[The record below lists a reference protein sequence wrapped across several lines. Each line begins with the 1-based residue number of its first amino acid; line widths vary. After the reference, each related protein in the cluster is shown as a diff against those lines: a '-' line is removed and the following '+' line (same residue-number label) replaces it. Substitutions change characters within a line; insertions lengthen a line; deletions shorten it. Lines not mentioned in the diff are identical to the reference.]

1 MPLTVHT
8 LADTASRID
17 QPFALVILGLV
28 GDMGVHLY
36 VAQGEL
42 DWHKHIDEDELFL
55 VHEGGL
61 RIDSELGKNTLYPE
75 EALLV
80 PKGVGHRSQSAL
92 RSVVLLFRQQ
102 VMPDRKNGRRHY
114 LVTGDE
120 RPLSKARL
128 SSFADQNAAAFQ
140 PATVATIEGYC
151 LTVFAASGFGPA
163 QTALP
168 GGTLLYVTEGA
179 VGIELNEGGAR
190 LEQGQLTI
198 LLAQT
203 SYKLHAAQPSRVVK
217 FEQAS

>member
-1 MPLTVHT
+1 MPPTVHT
-8 LADTASRID
+8 LAETAARID
-17 QPFALVILGLV
+17 QPFALVILGLI
-28 GDMGVHLY
+28 GDIGVHLY

-102 VMPDRKNGRRHY
+102 VMPDRKNGHRRY
-114 LVTGDE
+114 LVTDSQQ
-120 RPLSKARL
+120 PLSKARL
-128 SSFADQNAAAFQ
+128 PGLINQEAAPFE
-140 PATVATIEGYC
+140 PAQVAMVEAYC

-163 QTALP
+163 QTSPP

-179 VGIELNEGGAR
+179 IGVELNDGGAR
-190 LEQGQLTI
+190 LEQGQLTL

-203 SYKLHAAQPSRVVK
+203 SYKLHAAQPSRVVR
-217 FEQAS
+217 FEHV